1 MKMRGITETICKC
14 PSPDGRT
21 GISIDTFEYEGLEC
35 KMTPPPIPQLC
46 VKTTKIQAKA
56 EESRDGN

>member
-46 VKTTKIQAKA
+46 VKTTKI
-56 EESRDGN
+56 